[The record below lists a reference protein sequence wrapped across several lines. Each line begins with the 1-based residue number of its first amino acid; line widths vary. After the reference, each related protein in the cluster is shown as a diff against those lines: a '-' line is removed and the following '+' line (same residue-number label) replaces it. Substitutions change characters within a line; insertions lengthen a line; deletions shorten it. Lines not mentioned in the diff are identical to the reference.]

1 MLNFY
6 LLSSAASS
14 SAIFCKPG
22 GTPIWPVL
30 SDAAAAASSFAF
42 SSGDL
47 IAYLKKAIT
56 ECSLLTSS
64 GRIPDF
70 KTSN

>member
-1 MLNFY
+1 MGQQWIKRFTDGSKIGRNGSKMRNFY

-47 IAYLKKAIT
+47 IAY
-56 ECSLLTSS
+56 
-64 GRIPDF
+64 
-70 KTSN
+70 